1 MLVNWL
7 TAFFRLLWFSMSK
20 KLYVLSI
27 SCVNSHAT
35 VGTFV
40 TVQDGSGGTALATLA
55 VAAVYGG
62 DEKNS
67 VGPLFSTT
75 SGNALY
81 VADVTT
87 GANVICN
94 ASGFAQ

>member
-1 MLVNWL
+1 MTGTTSTSLIAAVTSN
-7 TAFFRLLWFSMSK
+7 RI
-20 KLYVLSI
+20 YVTSI

-55 VAAVYGG
+55 AAAVFGG
-62 DEKNS
+62 DEKNGGG
-67 VGPLFSTT
+67 VPLFKTT

-94 ASGFAQ
+94 ASGFSGP